1 MSDTIKELKT
11 QLETHPKDETLWLA
25 LGNAYVAANRLED
38 AIDAFSEGI
47 ICNPFGVDC
56 YHMRARKYL
65 TLRKCEFSVADFA
78 MAARLDPD
86 NVDNY
91 YYQGVAAY
99 MGKMYGKAEEALL
112 KTIELMEAQHVE
124 ETAAAVDWLWMTYTA
139 MGKTEQADAIAATIQ
154 KDTPCLARSN
164 SYKKRVLL
172 YNGTIRPEDFLDR
185 ESLKTTD
192 RPELYLISELFG
204 LGNYYIAKGQPEK
217 AIPLFKEA
225 RDIPTWHDC
234 FHYTLACDY
243 LKEQG
248 L

>member
-1 MSDTIKELKT
+1 MSDMIKELT
-11 QLETHPKDETLWLA
+11 QKLQKSPKDASLWLA
-25 LGNAYVAANRLED
+25 LGNAYVEVNRLDD
-38 AIDAFSEGI
+38 AIDAFSQGI
-47 ICNPFGVDC
+47 ICDPFNKDC

-65 TLRKCEFSVADFA
+65 TQRKYEFSVADFVI
-78 MAARLDPD
+78 AARLDPD
-86 NVDNY
+86 NSDNF

-99 MGKMYGKAEEALL
+99 MGKMYDKAEESLR
-112 KTIELMEAQHVE
+112 KTIALMEAQQIE

-139 MGKTEQADAIAATIQ
+139 MGETDKADAIAATIQ

-172 YNGTIRPEDFLDR
+172 YNGTIKPEDFIDR

-217 AIPLFKEA
+217 AIPLFKEV
-225 RDIPTWHDC
+225 REIPTWHDC

>member
-1 MSDTIKELKT
+1 MSDTIKELKKKLT
-11 QLETHPKDETLWLA
+11 EEPKDAALWLA
-25 LGNAYVAANRLED
+25 LGNAYVEAGQLED

-99 MGKMYGKAEEALL
+99 MGKMYDKAEETLL

-139 MGKTEQADAIAATIQ
+139 MGNTEKADAIAATIQ

-172 YNGTIRPEDFLDR
+172 YNGTIQPQDFIDR
-185 ESLKTTD
+185 ESLKDTD

-217 AIPLFKEA
+217 AIPLFQEV